1 MTSLDKI
8 EKCNDRKKP
17 KTVTGG
23 VMTMTRAVTV
33 KGAAVHVLGLQN
45 SVRQTAVIAT
55 EIKIVGWCALLP
67 LYSYKFV
74 GNIVMSDPLIKYRFR
89 AAAVRIVEAEN
100 ETKGHRDRSTHN
112 GLLLTHLLYN
122 MSKIIYIFFN

>member
-33 KGAAVHVLGLQN
+33 KGAAVHVLGLQT

-55 EIKIVGWCALLP
+55 EIKIVG
-67 LYSYKFV
+67 
-74 GNIVMSDPLIKYRFR
+74 
-89 AAAVRIVEAEN
+89 
-100 ETKGHRDRSTHN
+100 
-112 GLLLTHLLYN
+112 
-122 MSKIIYIFFN
+122 

>member
-1 MTSLDKI
+1 MQRQKETK
-8 EKCNDRKKP
+8 DRHGRRHDDDLRRHRERSGRSRSRSP
-17 KTVTGG
+17 KQ
-23 VMTMTRAVTV
+23 RSS
-33 KGAAVHVLGLQN
+33 N
-45 SVRQTAVIAT
+45 SGDPT